1 MAKIIAHIDLN
12 AFFAR
17 AEEIR
22 RPELENKP
30 IIVGGLGERGVV
42 STCSYAARKYGVH
55 SAMPI
60 GEARRLCPQGVY
72 LEPDFPYYSML
83 SSSFFAYLG
92 KYSRLVERA
101 SIDEGYVDMSEFL
114 KGKNNPEKEL
124 RILQNGLLREIGLK
138 CSIGVAT
145 NKWLAKMASDMKKP
159 MGITIL
165 RKKDMPTMLYPL
177 DIGDY
182 FGIGKKTAEK
192 LRSIGIKTIGDL
204 AKRIDEPYF
213 STFFGKGY
221 SEVKRH
227 LSGQGD
233 DIVNPFEEE
242 AKSISRSITLPYD
255 SIDEDYIK
263 ENILSLSNEVAGALI
278 NEKKLAKTITLTIR
292 DSSFSTHSKSLTL
305 EQGIN
310 DAKIIASTCKKL
322 FDENFS
328 LTEVRLIGVGTSNLI
343 SPYEETVQMSFWNYE
358 DYEKRDE
365 TKLLVKE
372 LNRKMK
378 SDSLMLA
385 KEAKRKKNEGNK

>member
-17 AEEIR
+17 AEEIK
-22 RPELENKP
+22 RPELEGRP
-30 IIVGGLGERGVV
+30 IIVGGLAERGVV

-83 SSSFFAYLG
+83 SASFFAYLG

-101 SIDEGYVDMSEFL
+101 SIDEGYVDLSEYL
-114 KGKNNPEKEL
+114 KNKADPLNEL
-124 RILQNGLLREIGLK
+124 KLLQNGLFREIGLK

-165 RKKDMPTMLYPL
+165 RKRDLEKKLYPL
-177 DIGDY
+177 EIGAY
-182 FGIGKKTAEK
+182 FGIGKKTSEK
-192 LRSIGIKTIGDL
+192 LISMGVKTIGDL
-204 AKRIDEPYF
+204 AERIDEPVF
-213 STFFGKGY
+213 AAFFGKSY
-221 SEVKRH
+221 PEIKRH
-227 LSGQGD
+227 LIGEGD
-233 DIVNPFEEE
+233 DIVNPLEEE
-242 AKSISRSITLPYD
+242 AKSISRSLTLPFD
-255 SIDEDYIK
+255 SVDEEYIK
-263 ENILSLSNEVAGALI
+263 GEILALSLEVAGALE
-278 NEKKLAKTITLTIR
+278 NEKKIAKTITLTIR
-292 DSSFSTHSKSLTL
+292 DSSFSTKSKSVTL
-305 EQGIN
+305 EQGIK
-310 DAKIIASTCKKL
+310 DGGIISRTCQKL
-322 FDENFS
+322 YAEHFQN
-328 LTEVRLIGVGTSNLI
+328 TEVRLIGVGVSNLL

-385 KEAKRKKNEGNK
+385 KEVKRKKNEGNK